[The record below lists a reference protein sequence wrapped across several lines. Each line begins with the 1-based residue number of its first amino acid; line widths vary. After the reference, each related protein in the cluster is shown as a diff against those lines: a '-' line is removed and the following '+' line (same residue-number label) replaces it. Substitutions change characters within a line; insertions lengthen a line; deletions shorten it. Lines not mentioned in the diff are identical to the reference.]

1 MQSKSKWVYPFL
13 LLCIGRGSHLGASLF
28 LPMVTANPPRETV
41 VRIITVTLKGGM
53 QKAQQSPV

>member
-13 LLCIGRGSHLGASLF
+13 LLCIGRDSHCGRLAFFAYGNGKFAARNRGLYY
-28 LPMVTANPPRETV
+28 
-41 VRIITVTLKGGM
+41 LKGGM